1 MNFTRAAIR
10 NNRVTFVALLVLVFA
25 GMIAY
30 SRMPQDEDPGF
41 IIRVAQVTTYFPGA
55 SPERV
60 EQLVTDKLEK
70 AIQEIPELDFL
81 TSQSKSGVSVIFVN
95 IKESYTEMRPIW
107 DDLRRKVDRVKGDLP
122 ENVNGPFVNDD
133 FGDVF
138 GIVIALTGE
147 GFTYAELKEI
157 ADDVRS
163 ELLFLEDVAKVDIH
177 GIQEER
183 IHVEYNNARLAELG
197 LSPTQL
203 SEILESRNIVIPGGE
218 IYTADEQIVLEPT
231 GNFDSLED
239 MRKTVIKL
247 PGRQE
252 VLFLGDLAYIKRDY
266 LDPPTSKV
274 RYAGRPALA
283 VAINMREGGNIIRL
297 GNQVKGQIERFRRS
311 YPAGIGFD
319 IVAFQ
324 PIHVQKKVTEFLGNL
339 LQAVVVVLGMML
351 LFLGLRTGL
360 VVSSLIPMAMIM
372 ALYVMSL
379 FHIGIDQMTLA
390 SLIIALGMLV
400 DNAIVMSESIMVQM
414 ADGVKPVTAAL
425 DSASELR
432 IPLLISSLTTSAA
445 FLPIYLAES
454 DVGEYTAPLFK
465 VVTITL
471 LCSWILAMTMTPM
484 FCVSFLKV
492 KKASPEEEKYGSR
505 FYGLYRRFLL
515 GILGRPIL
523 SVLVAASLFA
533 ASIFGFRYIPNIFFP
548 ENDKAIFSAELKLPI
563 GTPLSKTEEVVKEI
577 ETYMEKELRAG
588 VSGRKDGIIDWA
600 TFLGE
605 GAPRFF
611 LSYGPEPP
619 SPEYAY
625 MLINGSS
632 LETIRNE
639 LIPKIES
646 FCIEKFPDLNTT
658 VRPLPLGPPVDNPV
672 EVRISGKD
680 SDVLFGISQKVM
692 AKLSAIPGTKNVTDD
707 WGRRTKKLLVKINQ
721 PRALRAGLTST
732 DVAVSLQTILSGIQ
746 TTDYREEDEI
756 IPVTLRSVA
765 ADRKDIG
772 KLESH
777 NIYVR
782 TTGRSVPLKQV
793 ADIEIA
799 WETAKILRRDK
810 LRTVTVQA
818 NVSPG
823 VNAIAISN
831 DIDRWLSE
839 ESADWD
845 LGYKYELGG
854 EIETSGE
861 ANQSI
866 MEKLPVAGLIILLL
880 LVGQFNSMRKTAI
893 VLLTI
898 PLGIIGVVVG
908 LLAAGSYF
916 GFMTL
921 LGIISLSGI
930 VINNAIVLLDRIRI
944 EIEDNGLEPRRAIVE
959 SAQRR
964 LRPILLTTAT
974 TVGGLLPLWFGG
986 GPMWEP
992 MAIAIIFGLIF
1003 ATVLTLGMVPV
1014 LYSLFFRVNFKGFS
1028 YGGE

>member
-10 NNRVTFVALLVLVFA
+10 NNRVTFVTLLVLVAA
-25 GMIAY
+25 GIIAY

-107 DDLRRKVDRVKGDLP
+107 DDLRRKVDRAKGDLP

-138 GIVIALTGE
+138 GIVIALTGD
-147 GFTYAELKEI
+147 GYTYAELKEI

-177 GIQEER
+177 GIQDER

-247 PGRQE
+247 PGRKD
-252 VLFLGDLAYIKRDY
+252 VLYLGDLAYIKRDY

-283 VAINMREGGNIIRL
+283 IAINMREGGNIIRL
-297 GNQVKGQIERFRRS
+297 GNQAKTQVDRFRRS

-324 PIHVQKKVTEFLGNL
+324 PVHVQKKVTEFLGSL

-360 VVSSLIPMAMIM
+360 VVASLIPMAMIT
-372 ALYVMSL
+372 AIYVMSL
-379 FHIGIDQMTLA
+379 FHIGIDQMSLA
-390 SLIIALGMLV
+390 SLMISLGLLV

-432 IPLLISSLTTSAA
+432 VPLLISSLTTSAA

-471 LCSWILAMTMTPM
+471 LCSWILATTMTPM
-484 FCVSFLKV
+484 FCVNFLKV
-492 KKASPEEEKYGSR
+492 KKSSPEEARYGSR
-505 FYGLYRRFLL
+505 FYRL
-515 GILGRPIL
+515 G
-523 SVLVAASLFA
+523 

-548 ENDKAIFSAELKLPI
+548 ENDKAIFYAELKLPI

-577 ETYMEKELRAG
+577 EIYMENELRAG
-588 VSGRKDGIIDWA
+588 VSGRKEGIIDWA

-639 LIPKIES
+639 LIPKMES
-646 FCIEKFPDLNTT
+646 FCFENFPDLNTT

-680 SDVLFGISQKVM
+680 SDVLFEISQNVM
-692 AKLSAIPGTKNVTDD
+692 AKLSAIPGTKDVTDD

-732 DVAVSLQTILSGIQ
+732 DVAVSLQTILSGIE

-777 NIYVR
+777 NIYVQ
-782 TTGRSVPLKQV
+782 TTGSSVPLKQV

-799 WETAKILRRDK
+799 WEPAKILRRDK

-818 NVSPG
+818 NVRPG
-823 VNAIAISN
+823 VNAIATANEIG
-831 DIDRWLSE
+831 RWLTT
-839 ESADWD
+839 ESAGWD

-880 LVGQFNSMRKTAI
+880 LVGQFNSIRKTAI

-898 PLGIIGVVVG
+898 PMGIIGVVAG

-944 EIEDNGLEPRRAIVE
+944 EIEAHGLPPQRAILE

-974 TVGGLLPLWFGG
+974 TAGGLLPLWFGG

-1003 ATVLTLGMVPV
+1003 ATFLTLGMVPV
-1014 LYSLFFRVNFKGFS
+1014 LYSLFFRVNFKEFQD
-1028 YGGE
+1028 GGE

>member
-10 NNRVTFVALLVLVFA
+10 NNRVTFVTLLVLVAA
-25 GMIAY
+25 GIIAY

-107 DDLRRKVDRVKGDLP
+107 DDLRRKVDRAKGDLP

-138 GIVIALTGE
+138 GIVIALTGD
-147 GFTYAELKEI
+147 GYTYAELKEI

-177 GIQEER
+177 GIQDER

-247 PGRQE
+247 PGRKD
-252 VLFLGDLAYIKRDY
+252 VLYLGDLAYIKRDY

-283 VAINMREGGNIIRL
+283 IAINMREGGNIIRL
-297 GNQVKGQIERFRRS
+297 GNQAKTQVDRFRRS

-324 PIHVQKKVTEFLGNL
+324 PVHVQKKVTEFLGS
-339 LQAVVVVLGMML
+339 

-360 VVSSLIPMAMIM
+360 VVASLIPMAMIT
-372 ALYVMSL
+372 AIYVMSL
-379 FHIGIDQMTLA
+379 FHIGIDQMSLA
-390 SLIIALGMLV
+390 SLMISLGLLV

-432 IPLLISSLTTSAA
+432 VPLLISSLTTSAA

-471 LCSWILAMTMTPM
+471 LCSWILATTMTPM
-484 FCVSFLKV
+484 FCVNFLKV
-492 KKASPEEEKYGSR
+492 KKSSPEEARYGSR
-505 FYGLYRRFLL
+505 FYRLYRRFLL
-515 GILGRPIL
+515 GILGRPLL
-523 SVLVAASLFA
+523 SMLVAASLFG

-548 ENDKAIFSAELKLPI
+548 ENDKAIFYAELKLPI

-577 ETYMEKELRAG
+577 EIYMEKELRAG
-588 VSGRKDGIIDWA
+588 VSGRKEGIIDWA

-639 LIPKIES
+639 LIPKMECTS
-646 FCIEKFPDLNTT
+646 
-658 VRPLPLGPPVDNPV
+658 V
-672 EVRISGKD
+672 
-680 SDVLFGISQKVM
+680 
-692 AKLSAIPGTKNVTDD
+692 APGTP
-707 WGRRTKKLLVKINQ
+707 GRQSRRGANLRQ
-721 PRALRAGLTST
+721 GQRRALRDLAKRDGEAFGHS
-732 DVAVSLQTILSGIQ
+732 
-746 TTDYREEDEI
+746 RDEGRHGR
-756 IPVTLRSVA
+756 LGA
-765 ADRKDIG
+765 ADQETPREDQPA
-772 KLESH
+772 
-777 NIYVR
+777 
-782 TTGRSVPLKQV
+782 TGPSRRSDQHRCGRV
-793 ADIEIA
+793 A
-799 WETAKILRRDK
+799 
-810 LRTVTVQA
+810 
-818 NVSPG
+818 
-823 VNAIAISN
+823 SN
-831 DIDRWLSE
+831 DIERNRNHGLSRGGRNHPGHASLRGRRSERHRQVGVAQYLCPNDGQLRPAQAGRGHRDR
-839 ESADWD
+839 
-845 LGYKYELGG
+845 LGAGKDPAQGQ
-854 EIETSGE
+854 IE
-861 ANQSI
+861 NRHR
-866 MEKLPVAGLIILLL
+866 AGKRTARR
-880 LVGQFNSMRKTAI
+880 QRDRYSQRNRPMAYDRK
-893 VLLTI
+893 
-898 PLGIIGVVVG
+898 
-908 LLAAGSYF
+908 
-916 GFMTL
+916 
-921 LGIISLSGI
+921 
-930 VINNAIVLLDRIRI
+930 
-944 EIEDNGLEPRRAIVE
+944 
-959 SAQRR
+959 RR
-964 LRPILLTTAT
+964 LGSRLQ
-974 TVGGLLPLWFGG
+974 V
-986 GPMWEP
+986 
-992 MAIAIIFGLIF
+992 
-1003 ATVLTLGMVPV
+1003 
-1014 LYSLFFRVNFKGFS
+1014 
-1028 YGGE
+1028 

>member
-1 MNFTRAAIR
+1 
-10 NNRVTFVALLVLVFA
+10 
-25 GMIAY
+25 
-30 SRMPQDEDPGF
+30 
-41 IIRVAQVTTYFPGA
+41 VTTYFPGA

-107 DDLRRKVDRVKGDLP
+107 DDLRRKVDRAKGDLP

-138 GIVIALTGE
+138 GIVIALTGD
-147 GFTYAELKEI
+147 GYTYAELKEI

-177 GIQEER
+177 GIQDER

-247 PGRQE
+247 PGRKD
-252 VLFLGDLAYIKRDY
+252 VLYLGDLAYIKRDY

-283 VAINMREGGNIIRL
+283 IAINMREGGNIIRL
-297 GNQVKGQIERFRRS
+297 GNQAKTQVDRFRRS

-324 PIHVQKKVTEFLGNL
+324 PVHVQKKVTEFLGSL

-360 VVSSLIPMAMIM
+360 
-372 ALYVMSL
+372 YVMSL
-379 FHIGIDQMTLA
+379 FHIGIDQMSLA
-390 SLIIALGMLV
+390 SLMISLGLLV

-432 IPLLISSLTTSAA
+432 VPLLISSLTTSAA

-471 LCSWILAMTMTPM
+471 LCSWILATTMTPM
-484 FCVSFLKV
+484 FCVNFLKV
-492 KKASPEEEKYGSR
+492 KKSSPEEARYGSR
-505 FYGLYRRFLL
+505 FYRLYRRFLI
-515 GILGRPIL
+515 GILGRPLL
-523 SVLVAASLFA
+523 SMLVAASLFG

-548 ENDKAIFSAELKLPI
+548 ENDKAIFYAELKLPI

-577 ETYMEKELRAG
+577 EIYMEKELRAG
-588 VSGRKDGIIDWA
+588 VSGRKEGIIDWA

-639 LIPKIES
+639 LIPKMES
-646 FCIEKFPDLNTT
+646 FCFENFPDLNTT

-680 SDVLFGISQKVM
+680 SDVLFEISQNVM
-692 AKLSAIPGTKNVTDD
+692 AKLSAIPGTKDVTDD

-732 DVAVSLQTILSGIQ
+732 DVAVSLQTILSGIE

-777 NIYVR
+777 NIYVQ
-782 TTGRSVPLKQV
+782 TTGSSVPLKQV

-799 WETAKILRRDK
+799 WEPAKILRRDK

-818 NVSPG
+818 NVRPG
-823 VNAIAISN
+823 VNAIATANEIG
-831 DIDRWLSE
+831 RWLTT
-839 ESADWD
+839 ESAGWD

-880 LVGQFNSMRKTAI
+880 LVGQFNSIRKTAI

-898 PLGIIGVVVG
+898 PMGIIGVVAG

-944 EIEDNGLEPRRAIVE
+944 EIEAHGLPPQRAILE

-974 TVGGLLPLWFGG
+974 TAGGLLPLWFGG

-1003 ATVLTLGMVPV
+1003 ATFLTLGMVPV
-1014 LYSLFFRVNFKGFS
+1014 LYSLFFRVNFKEFQD
-1028 YGGE
+1028 GGE